1 MRGCAVVR
9 LPILFVPG
17 FTGSFNLR
25 VLLDWR
31 EPTLSGWN
39 FPPFTD
45 YGRGMLRTI
54 ARAGYRRNRDF
65 FVAFY
70 DWRKSVQ
77 DNVQTYLIPWIDRAL
92 DRNDQR
98 RVILVCHSMGGLL
111 ARSYI
116 QGRDYRDDVDRVLT
130 LGTPHRGAANSY
142 YAWGGGE
149 IPADPLVRGV
159 LNVYLWY
166 LQNAN
171 PTAGELN
178 RLMTMRSQ
186 VPGIRDLLPIDDYLV
201 RQDSNALVPEATMQ
215 LRNYWG
221 NMLNNPS
228 GLDTLFERTDV
239 TTIVGSGFDTI
250 QRFAVRD
257 SNSAEALRYPD
268 GEPTAE
274 QADKSGDGTVPLA
287 NARLDDRADNR
298 PPVNVAH
305 GELAD
310 QPAALSQVLEVLEL
324 AGEPVAVS
332 HPERLVVMTAS
343 PIEMTIEPEEPA
355 VGMLGR
361 AADRPTRRSRTRTFQ
376 LGHRGKPL
384 TMTVMDNPRRG
395 NYRLRLHGIGTGSYA
410 VGALAMG
417 AATFVPPDTDPAAGA
432 QARGPAMSTTTTCKG
447 MIAAETDLFYRLSYQ
462 GDTEPPDVRF
472 DRESTARDVVARLR
486 AATRP
491 AEPGVLGAP
500 AAMPPIDAVMSD
512 RPPELRGR
520 MDAALRRDD
529 RGMQEEIIAQ
539 LAGREEQA
547 AVAEAL
553 CDVAGRVLG
562 TQNEL
567 LANGLLQQIAEIMAQ
582 GRQADA

>member
-1 MRGCAVVR
+1 MAR

-31 EPTLSGWN
+31 EPTLSGWD

-45 YGRGMLRTI
+45 YGRGMLRTM

-92 DRNDQR
+92 ERSGERQ
-98 RVILVCHSMGGLL
+98 VILICHSMGGLL
-111 ARSYI
+111 ARSYV
-116 QGRDYRDDVDRVLT
+116 QGRDYRRDVARVLT
-130 LGTPHRGAANSY
+130 LGTPHRGSANSY
-142 YAWGGGE
+142 YPWGGGE

-171 PTAGELN
+171 PTATELN
-178 RLMTMRSQ
+178 RLMTIRSQ
-186 VPGIRDLLPIDDYLV
+186 VPGIRDLLPVDDYLV
-201 RQDSNALVPEATMQ
+201 RQDSNTLVPESTMQ

-221 NMLNNPS
+221 NVINNPS
-228 GLDTLFERTDV
+228 GLNTLFERTAV
-239 TTIVGSGFDTI
+239 TTIVGTGFETI
-250 QRFAVRD
+250 RRFAVRD
-257 SNSAEALRYPD
+257 SNSADELRFPD
-268 GEPTAE
+268 GEPVEE
-274 QADKSGDGTVPLA
+274 QPDNGGDGTVLLV

-298 PPVNVAH
+298 PPVNVSH
-305 GELAD
+305 GEMAD
-310 QPAALSQVLEVLEL
+310 QQASLAQVLEVLEL
-324 AGEPVAVS
+324 AGEPMSVS

-343 PIEMTIEPEEPA
+343 PIEISIEPEEPA
-355 VGMLGR
+355 AGTLGR
-361 AADRPTRRSRTRTFQ
+361 AADRPARRSRMRTYQ

-410 VGALAMG
+410 VGALTMSAATPAPADVGLVLG
-417 AATFVPPDTDPAAGA
+417 AAVE
-432 QARGPAMSTTTTCKG
+432 QSRGPAMSTTTTCKG
-447 MIAAETDLFYRLSYQ
+447 MIAAETDLFYRLSFQ
-462 GDTEPPDVRF
+462 GDAEPPDVQF
-472 DRESTARDVVARLR
+472 DSESTARNVVERLR
-486 AATRP
+486 AATHP
-491 AEPGVLGAP
+491 SAPGVPGAP
-500 AAMPPIDAVMSD
+500 AEMPPVDAALAD
-512 RPPELRGR
+512 RPPEMRGR
-520 MDAALRRDD
+520 MDAALRLDD
-529 RGMQEEIIAQ
+529 QAMQEEIIAQ
-539 LAGREEQA
+539 LAGREEQG

-553 CDVAGRVLG
+553 CDVAGRVVG

-582 GRQADA
+582 GRQADG